1 MVEVNSAFLT
11 PVLPNQTHGKDVPGH
26 FLYSALAITTAI
38 TVLRYAVLASLQIP
52 LSVDE
57 AQYWIWSRELAFGY
71 FSKPPLL
78 AWLIAAFTA
87 VCGDGESCVRACS
100 PILHAL
106 TALIVFGIGQRL
118 YEPRVGVWSAAT
130 YLLLPGV
137 SVSAVVASTDV
148 PLLLFWALALYALVR
163 ALQENRPQWWLLLG
177 AALGLG
183 LLSKYAMLFFV
194 LSLAVLC
201 AWDREARAA
210 LLSRGAGLAAVV
222 AIVMSLPNVMWN
234 AAHDFVSYRHTLANM
249 DLQGDLFHFGKAV
262 EFILSQFGVFGPILF
277 ALMLVA
283 AWRSVSGDRSRIVPQ
298 SKFCIAFT
306 LPVIAVIAMQAFLSG
321 ANANWAAV
329 AYVAATPLVCA
340 WCLQHKSEV
349 LLYASAAL
357 HVFTAVV
364 LYNYDAVAQ
373 GLGIALSRRIDP
385 GLHLRGWDQAG
396 AWSSQIQQAHPGVPI
411 LFDDRTTMAELIYY
425 SSPRP
430 MTTVMWNP
438 QGTVTNYFD
447 MTAPLKGH
455 LGESYVYITRQPADG
470 GVGAAFDQVQSL
482 GQWSFSA
489 YPGHELTLKAFLLG
503 GFRGYSALS
512 APPIR

>member
-1 MVEVNSAFLT
+1 MVEVSKAFLT
-11 PVLPNQTHGKDVPGH
+11 SALPNQTHNKVVLARC
-26 FLYSALAITTAI
+26 LYSAVAVITI
-38 TVLRYAVLASLQIP
+38 LTVLRYAVLASLQIP

-78 AWLIAAFTA
+78 AWLIASFTA
-87 VCGDGESCVRACS
+87 VCGDGESCVRASS

-106 TALIVFGIGQRL
+106 TAVIVFGIGQRL
-118 YEPRVGVWSAAT
+118 YEPRVGMWSAAT

-137 SVSAVVASTDV
+137 SVSAVVASTDA

-163 ALQENRPQWWLLLG
+163 ALQENRSQWWLLLG

-183 LLSKYAMLFFV
+183 LLSKYAMLFFI

-201 AWDREARAA
+201 LWDREV
-210 LLSRGAGLAAVV
+210 RGALSTRATGFAAAVAV
-222 AIVMSLPNVMWN
+222 VMSLPNVMWN
-234 AAHDFVSYRHTLANM
+234 ATHDFVSYRHTISNM
-249 DLQGDLFHFGKAV
+249 NLQGDLFHPEKVVG
-262 EFILSQFGVFGPILF
+262 FILSQFGVFGPILF
-277 ALMLVA
+277 ALMLWAVWKNA
-283 AWRSVSGDRSRIVPQ
+283 SGARLRVVPQ
-298 SKFCIAFT
+298 AKFCIAFT
-306 LPVIAVIAMQAFLSG
+306 VPVIAVIAVQAFLSG

-340 WCLQHKSEV
+340 WCLQHKSEA

-396 AWSSQIQQAHPGVPI
+396 AWSSQIQHAYPGVRF

-425 SSPRP
+425 ASPRP
-430 MTTVMWNP
+430 LSAVMWNP
-438 QGTVTNYFD
+438 RGPVSNYFD
-447 MTAPLKGH
+447 MVAPLSGS
-455 LGESYVYITRQPADG
+455 LGESFVYVTRQPADG
-470 GVGAAFDQVQSL
+470 GVGAAFDQVRSL

-489 YPGHELTLKAFLLG
+489 YPGHELTLKAFLLD